1 MSVTWTIA
9 ELEKTEATGGIII
22 AHWRANDSETVGEG
36 SDAVTYAG
44 SCYGTCSFTP
54 DADAESFIAFSDLTE
69 SVVLEWCHAELDRD
83 DIEGAIAAE
92 IEAQR
97 NPVTTT
103 GVPW

>member
-1 MSVTWTIA
+1 MTTWTIA
-9 ELEKTEATGGIII
+9 QLEKTEATGGVTI
-22 AHWRANDSETVGEG
+22 AHWRASDSETSGEG
-36 SDAVTYAG
+36 SDAVTMGG
-44 SCYGTCSFTP
+44 SCYGTCGFSP

-83 DIEGAIAAE
+83 DIESAIAAQ

>member
-22 AHWRANDSETVGEG
+22 AHWRANDSETLGEG
-36 SDAVTYAG
+36 DDAVTYSG

-54 DADAESFIAFSDLTE
+54 DADAESFISFSDLTE
-69 SVVLEWCHAELDRD
+69 SVVLEWCYAELDRD
-83 DIEGAIAAE
+83 DVEGAIAAQ